1 MSPKSNAN
9 SLSSCLD
16 FLNATSATAVSRRSH
31 FGREWELGS
40 QISQARHAIDDHP
53 SEVGQG
59 TCDNTVQR
67 CAKYHHICVIL
78 ANVLQNE
85 IKAWNALCIV
95 RDMAQAVYEKFL
107 EQKPPNWH
115 SIDSIHGRKH
125 ICRGSFSKRT

>member
-16 FLNATSATAVSRRSH
+16 FLNATSATAVSRRSL

-67 CAKYHHICVIL
+67 SSWSRSHLTGTPSIPFMEGSIYAEEASAKGRNSRL
-78 ANVLQNE
+78 FFQNTRSHAGNPE
-85 IKAWNALCIV
+85 MKSPF
-95 RDMAQAVYEKFL
+95 MFL
-107 EQKPPNWH
+107 K
-115 SIDSIHGRKH
+115 
-125 ICRGSFSKRT
+125 